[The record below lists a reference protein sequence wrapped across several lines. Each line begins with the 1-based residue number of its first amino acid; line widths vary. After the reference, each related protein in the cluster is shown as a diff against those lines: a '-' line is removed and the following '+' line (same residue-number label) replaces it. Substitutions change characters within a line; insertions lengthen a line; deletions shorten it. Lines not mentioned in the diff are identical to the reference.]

1 MKKHSEMIKLMKLL
15 DEHNIPYEETI
26 NTIDNS
32 IQLWYPNKNNAVS
45 DAICHKYSY
54 GYEEGLL
61 EIMGLVDVDKIG
73 DTVEGHL
80 TAEEVFDRWS
90 KHYKESKK

>member
-1 MKKHSEMIKLMKLL
+1 MKKHSEMIKLKKLL
-15 DEHNIPYEETI
+15 DKNNIPYEETT
-26 NTIDNS
+26 NSVGGS

-54 GYEEGLL
+54 GYDEGLL

-73 DTVEGHL
+73 DTVEGYL
-80 TAEEVFDRWS
+80 TAKEVFDRWS